1 MRNWFKNWFVDL
13 AEIPPKDFNPQQGV
27 SSRLAALDLARCLAM
42 FLMVQGHVVFQIT
55 DPETLNPSG
64 TVHLIWSFIRG
75 LTAPVFLLVS
85 GAVQVFANKRD
96 EITGRVKPKHI
107 TRRVIT
113 ALMLIGMGHL
123 LTFPAHRLFHLPFID
138 SLSWLK
144 YFQVNILQLIGVSI
158 LLLLFIFILIKSDK
172 LFFYVTL
179 SIGLLIFFLTPL
191 VRAIDMYNYLPD
203 FIAAYFSKKHGSIFT
218 IFPFTGFLFIGAAFG
233 TLIKFRQPELRLN
246 FILKFSLIAGIIIS
260 ALSYPVSYYLNS
272 SQYSLIHVNETNSGL
287 QILRLGL
294 VFIFLFFTV
303 LLYRKTTR
311 FSGWYSLFGK
321 RALFVYVIHLLMI
334 YGTPWNI
341 SFGQIFQNSVPIYLS
356 LPIAWVVILLSA
368 ILVWFYDYTT
378 RKSNDN
384 LLLYRYAVGFFVI
397 FLLLV

>member
-1 MRNWFKNWFVDL
+1 MKNWFKNWFVDL

-64 TVHLIWSFIRG
+64 TIYSIWTFIRG
-75 LTAPVFLLVS
+75 LTAPVFLMVS

-96 EITGRVKPKHI
+96 EISGKVKPKHI
-107 TRRVIT
+107 TRRVTT
-113 ALMLIGMGHL
+113 AFMLIGMGHL
-123 LTFPAHRLFHLPFID
+123 LTFPATRLFHLPF
-138 SLSWLK
+138 LNYPSWLK
-144 YFQVNILQLIGVSI
+144 FFQVNILQLIGVSI
-158 LLLLFIFILIKSDK
+158 LILLIFFLLIKTDK
-172 LFFYVTL
+172 LFFYATL
-179 SIGLLIFFLTPL
+179 SMGLLIFFLTPL
-191 VRAIDMYNYLPD
+191 VRAIDMYEYLPD
-203 FIAAYFSKKHGSIFT
+203 FVAAYFSKKHGSIFT

-233 TLIKFRQPELRLN
+233 TLIKLRPPEKRLN
-246 FILKFSLIAGIIIS
+246 YILKFSLIAGIIIS
-260 ALSYPVSYYLNS
+260 ALSYPIFIYLNS
-272 SQYSLIHVNETNSGL
+272 PQTSFIQIQETNSGL

-294 VFIFLFFTV
+294 VFIFLFFAV
-303 LLYRKTTR
+303 LLYKKTKR
-311 FSGWYSLFGK
+311 LSGWYSLFGK

-356 LPIAWVVILLSA
+356 LPIAWAVIFLSA
-368 ILVWFYDYTT
+368 IIVWFYDYTT

-384 LLLYRYAVGFFVI
+384 LLLYRYAVGFYLI